1 MFGFR
6 FSWLTLV
13 TVGIFLP
20 GRNRYEKFHYP
31 QTKGVISFLRKIGF
45 PMVVVLPRMSSWK
58 QKKKDAIKM
67 QVMEAK
73 IQMRQMDSGIFPDMR
88 HFFLANQ

>member
-1 MFGFR
+1 
-6 FSWLTLV
+6 
-13 TVGIFLP
+13 
-20 GRNRYEKFHYP
+20 
-31 QTKGVISFLRKIGF
+31 
-45 PMVVVLPRMSSWK
+45 
-58 QKKKDAIKM
+58 M